1 MTQETMGAMIARK
14 RKENGM
20 TQAQLAAVMNVTDK
34 AVSKWERDL
43 SCPDVNSLSRLAEAL
58 GVTVDELLRAKAAP
72 EKSETA
78 ATIGTILC
86 AIPVAMG
93 VAVTVLSFLG
103 ALETGAA
110 ITLLSIG
117 LASAG
122 ISLLQKG
129 RD

>member
-72 EKSETA
+72 EKSETGE
-78 ATIGTILC
+78 IVGTVLG
-86 AIPVAMG
+86 ALPVAMG

-110 ITLLSIG
+110 ITMLGIG

-122 ISLLQKG
+122 IALLQKG